1 MKQLQRL
8 TMTAALVLAVTMS
21 AFAGEIPITK
31 AVSPPPPPSS
41 ATSTNPGE
49 IPITVAE
56 ETEATTQLFTD
67 LTMELLQTLLSV
79 Y

>member
-8 TMTAALVLAVTMS
+8 TMTAALVLAVTIS

-31 AVSPPPPPSS
+31 AVPTPTPPSS
-41 ATSTNPGE
+41 ASSTNPGE
-49 IPITVAE
+49 IPITVPK
-56 ETEATTQLFTD
+56 ETETTTPFTD
-67 LTMELLQTLLSV
+67 LAVELLRTLLSV

>member
-8 TMTAALVLAVTMS
+8 TVTAALVLAVTIS

-31 AVSPPPPPSS
+31 AVPTPTPPSS
-41 ATSTNPGE
+41 ASSTNPGE
-49 IPITVAE
+49 IPITAPK
-56 ETEATTQLFTD
+56 ETEATTQLFD
-67 LTMELLQTLLSV
+67 LALELLQTMLSV